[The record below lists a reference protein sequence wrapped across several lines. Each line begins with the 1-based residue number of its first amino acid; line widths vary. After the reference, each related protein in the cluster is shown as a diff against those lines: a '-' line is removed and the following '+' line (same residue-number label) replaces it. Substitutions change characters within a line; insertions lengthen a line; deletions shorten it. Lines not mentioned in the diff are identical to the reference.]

1 MTDSTFIE
9 KLRYFFRRERVN
21 SLMVRRVKE
30 ERDWGVKLILPLQY
44 KDPASLKVFL
54 HFVVRIVSLSMLELF
69 YRFKTLTKDL
79 YNSKL
84 EIRNAA
90 TL

>member
-1 MTDSTFIE
+1 
-9 KLRYFFRRERVN
+9 
-21 SLMVRRVKE
+21 MVRRVKE
-30 ERDWGVKLILPLQY
+30 ERDWGVKLILPLKY

-79 YNSKL
+79 DNSKL
-84 EIRNAA
+84 
-90 TL
+90 